1 VYPFPAADYPP
12 SPHPGETPELS
23 TDVLSEHQ
31 WPQWI
36 RDCMHGRGIDVIHII
51 SEAGFP
57 TLFPCLEVAK
67 IPWQL
72 PKRTTEYFFRTSTRV
87 RLRHVDAPQITELT
101 SGFGAWAVVLS
112 APGSDALR
120 AQRALAHQISG
131 LVPGVFVVH
140 DLVADPDA
148 SACESL
154 YAFLSRSPTAD
165 GSPRALP
172 DSTAL
177 CIQCHPSRFLR
188 DVDESSLV
196 QTFGASFVAAAKQV
210 SVALNTQ
217 EATPAWAAVLQR
229 TIEQSVAGYLAVAPA
244 NDRDK
249 AAQDGV
255 VSALTKAME
264 VLAKH
269 TKSTS

>member
-1 VYPFPAADYPP
+1 
-12 SPHPGETPELS
+12 
-23 TDVLSEHQ
+23 
-31 WPQWI
+31 
-36 RDCMHGRGIDVIHII
+36 
-51 SEAGFP
+51 
-57 TLFPCLEVAK
+57 
-67 IPWQL
+67 
-72 PKRTTEYFFRTSTRV
+72 
-87 RLRHVDAPQITELT
+87 VDAPQITELT
-101 SGFGAWAVVLS
+101 SGFGAWAVIQS
-112 APGSDALR
+112 APSDDALR

-140 DLVADPDA
+140 DIVSDPDA
-148 SACESL
+148 AACGPL

-188 DVDESSLV
+188 DVDESSVV
-196 QTFGASFVAAAKQV
+196 QTFGASFVAAAKEV

-255 VSALTKAME
+255 VNALTKAME

-269 TKSTS
+269 TKSTT